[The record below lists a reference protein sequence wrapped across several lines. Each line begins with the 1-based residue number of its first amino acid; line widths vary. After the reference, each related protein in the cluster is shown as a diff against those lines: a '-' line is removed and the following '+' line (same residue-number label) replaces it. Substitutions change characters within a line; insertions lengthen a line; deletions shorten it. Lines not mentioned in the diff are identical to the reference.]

1 MIREGAP
8 LVAGANPILYVIV
21 AIFGGVGVEVTR
33 AVFGRSKMSAD
44 TAKTITDAAVT
55 LVRPLEEK
63 AEQLAKQLL
72 EETNRCTRLEQALTR
87 ERETRLETT
96 ERAEKRISRL
106 ETKVETLSRENAEL
120 RRRLTPPAR

>member
-63 AEQLAKQLL
+63 AEQLAKQL

>member
-1 MIREGAP
+1 M
-8 LVAGANPILYVIV
+8 VAGANPVLYVIV

-33 AVFGRSKMSAD
+33 AIFGRSKMSAD

-72 EETNRCTRLEQALTR
+72 EETNRCTRLEQELAK
-87 ERETRLETT
+87 EKQIRLETA

-106 ETKVETLSRENAEL
+106 ETKVESLSRENTEL